1 MNEKGFWD
9 SLRRAELFD
18 AAYRIESTVTPGFP
32 DVVYSSRGF
41 TGLLELK
48 SVAQSVKCPLKR
60 AFEPSQFGWH
70 AGAAGNIFVHCL
82 LFLQNRA
89 ILLPTNSLTTI
100 VQLEVEPLLERALW
114 VGPERR
120 IGRFEG
126 LMDKLEKLNETFRM
140 ARAGRAVR

>member
-32 DVVYSSRGF
+32 DVVYCSRGF

-48 SVAQSVKCPLKR
+48 SVAQSVKRPLKR

-140 ARAGRAVR
+140 ARTSRAVR